1 MSARA
6 LARDYQYRVLDPIMT
21 PAIQYVRLQ
30 KPSPARCLPSLLNYL
45 RAKQEGEELE
55 PDRSKLKADYVPI
68 PDAATSVI
76 VKVLAE
82 IVGQAPPAEE
92 ALGKLIEVFE
102 REARS

>member
-1 MSARA
+1 M
-6 LARDYQYRVLDPIMT
+6 
-21 PAIQYVRLQ
+21 
-30 KPSPARCLPSLLNYL
+30 
-45 RAKQEGEELE
+45 
-55 PDRSKLKADYVPI
+55 PI

-102 REARS
+102 REAGVGT